1 MHPVFFQ
8 MGNIVGYSYGLMI
21 GLGALLAIFVSEW
34 RAKRRRLNGE
44 LVFSAAV
51 WGLFAGLLGAKLT
64 FILSNIKYLSTDPG
78 YVLGTDG
85 FTVYGGVV
93 LGILVGGL
101 IVRQKK
107 VDMPV
112 YLDLV
117 IPQIALAQ
125 GFGRIGCFLAG
136 CCYGKPTDSA
146 LGVIF
151 PPEAIAPAGIKLLP
165 TQLFSAAGDF
175 LIFIILILLS
185 NFATDYLRVKKGNRS
200 AEVSSTAEGIEL
212 SATTEGAELSDLADG
227 KLLDKDLVATKPG
240 FFQPFSMSG
249 MYLVLYGIG
258 RFAIEFLRADP
269 RRTALGLTSNQY
281 VSMAFLAV
289 GLFLIFFA
297 QKRAKKQGTG
307 EVEEIDRL

>member
-1 MHPVFFQ
+1 MHPIFFQ

-34 RAKRRRLNGE
+34 RAKRRGLDGE

-64 FILSNIKYLSTDPG
+64 FIISNIKYLFTDPG

-101 IVRQKK
+101 IVRRKK
-107 VDMPV
+107 VDVPL

-136 CCYGKPTDSA
+136 CCYGKPTHNHI
-146 LGVIF
+146 GVIF
-151 PPEAIAPAGIKLLP
+151 PPEAIAPSGVPLIP
-165 TQLFSAAGDF
+165 TQLISAIGDF
-175 LIFIILILLS
+175 LIFIILLLLS
-185 NFATDYLRVKKGNRS
+185 NFATNYLKVKKG
-200 AEVSSTAEGIEL
+200 VG
-212 SATTEGAELSDLADG
+212 
-227 KLLDKDLVATKPG
+227 PG
-240 FFQPFSMSG
+240 TDRKSFFQPPSISG
-249 MYLVLYGIG
+249 MYLILYGIG

-281 VSMAFLAV
+281 VSILFLAA
-289 GLFLIFFA
+289 GIALIVYGA
-297 QKRAKKQGTG
+297 KRAKRQASESTAS
-307 EVEEIDRL
+307 E

>member
-21 GLGALLAIFVSEW
+21 GIGALLAIFVSEW
-34 RAKRRRLNGE
+34 RAKRRGLDGE

-51 WGLFAGLLGAKLT
+51 WGLLAGLLGAKLT
-64 FILSNIKYLSTDPG
+64 FIISNIKLLFTNPS

-93 LGILVGGL
+93 LGIIVGGL
-101 IVRQKK
+101 IVKRKK
-107 VDMPV
+107 VDVPV

-136 CCYGKPTDSA
+136 CCYGKPTDSHF
-146 LGVIF
+146 GVVF
-151 PPEAIAPAGIKLLP
+151 PVEAIAPSGIPLIP
-165 TQLFSAAGDF
+165 TQLISAAGDF
-175 LIFIILILLS
+175 LIFAILLLLS
-185 NFATDYLRVKKGNRS
+185 NFATDYLKVRKG
-200 AEVSSTAEGIEL
+200 EEE
-212 SATTEGAELSDLADG
+212 
-227 KLLDKDLVATKPG
+227 LLDKDAVTKKLR
-240 FFQPFSMSG
+240 FFQPLSMSG
-249 MYLVLYGIG
+249 MYLILYGIG

-281 VSMAFLAV
+281 VSIVFVIAGLA
-289 GLFLIFFA
+289 LIFYGYKRA
-297 QKRAKKQGTG
+297 QKGPCH
-307 EVEEIDRL
+307 

>member
-21 GLGALLAIFVSEW
+21 GIGALLAIFVSEW
-34 RAKRRRLNGE
+34 RAKRRGLDGE

-51 WGLFAGLLGAKLT
+51 WGLLAGLLGAKLT
-64 FILSNIKYLSTDPG
+64 FIISNIKLLFTNPS

-93 LGILVGGL
+93 LGIIVGGL
-101 IVRQKK
+101 IVKRKK
-107 VDMPV
+107 VDVPV

-136 CCYGKPTDSA
+136 CCYGKPTDSHF
-146 LGVIF
+146 GVVF
-151 PPEAIAPAGIKLLP
+151 PVEAIAPSGIPLIP
-165 TQLFSAAGDF
+165 TQLISAAGDL
-175 LIFIILILLS
+175 LIFAILLLLS
-185 NFATDYLRVKKGNRS
+185 NFATDYLKVRKG
-200 AEVSSTAEGIEL
+200 EEE
-212 SATTEGAELSDLADG
+212 
-227 KLLDKDLVATKPG
+227 LLDKDAVTKKLR
-240 FFQPFSMSG
+240 FFQPLSMSG
-249 MYLVLYGIG
+249 MYLILYGIG

-281 VSMAFLAV
+281 VSIVFVIAGLA
-289 GLFLIFFA
+289 LIFYGYKRA
-297 QKRAKKQGTG
+297 QKGPCH
-307 EVEEIDRL
+307 

>member
-21 GLGALLAIFVSEW
+21 GIGALLAIFVSEW
-34 RAKRRRLNGE
+34 RAKRRGLDGE

-51 WGLFAGLLGAKLT
+51 WGLLAGLLGAKLT
-64 FILSNIKYLSTDPG
+64 FIISNIKLLFTNPS
-78 YVLGTDG
+78 YVLGTNG

-101 IVRQKK
+101 IVKRKK
-107 VDMPV
+107 VDVPV

-136 CCYGKPTDSA
+136 CCYGKPTDSHF
-146 LGVIF
+146 GVVF
-151 PPEAIAPAGIKLLP
+151 PVEAIAPSGIPLIP
-165 TQLFSAAGDF
+165 TQLISAAGDF
-175 LIFIILILLS
+175 LIFAILLLLS
-185 NFATDYLRVKKGNRS
+185 YFATDYLKVRKG
-200 AEVSSTAEGIEL
+200 EEE
-212 SATTEGAELSDLADG
+212 
-227 KLLDKDLVATKPG
+227 LLDKDAVTKKLRL
-240 FFQPFSMSG
+240 FQPLSMSG
-249 MYLVLYGIG
+249 MYLILYGIG

-281 VSMAFLAV
+281 VSIVFVIAGLA
-289 GLFLIFFA
+289 LIFYGYKRA
-297 QKRAKKQGTG
+297 QKGPCH
-307 EVEEIDRL
+307 

>member
-34 RAKRRRLNGE
+34 RAKRRGLDGE

-64 FILSNIKYLSTDPG
+64 FIASNIKYLFSDPG

-101 IVRQKK
+101 IVRRKK
-107 VDMPV
+107 VDVPL

-136 CCYGKPTDSA
+136 CCYGKPTHSHF
-146 LGVIF
+146 GVIF
-151 PPEAIAPAGIKLLP
+151 PPEAIAPSGIPLIP
-165 TQLFSAAGDF
+165 TQLISAIGDF
-175 LIFIILILLS
+175 LIFIILLLLS
-185 NFATDYLRVKKGNRS
+185 NYATDYLSLKPAGKKS
-200 AEVSSTAEGIEL
+200 
-212 SATTEGAELSDLADG
+212 
-227 KLLDKDLVATKPG
+227 
-240 FFQPFSMSG
+240 FF
-249 MYLVLYGIG
+249 
-258 RFAIEFLRADP
+258 FLRADP

-281 VSMAFLAV
+281 VSI
-289 GLFLIFFA
+289 LFLMAGIA
-297 QKRAKKQGTG
+297 LIVYGAKRAK
-307 EVEEIDRL
+307 RLASEKPSSE

>member
-1 MHPVFFQ
+1 MHPIFFQ

-34 RAKRRRLNGE
+34 RAKRRGLDGE

-64 FILSNIKYLSTDPG
+64 FIISNIKYLFTDPG

-101 IVRQKK
+101 IVRRKK
-107 VDMPV
+107 VDVPL

-136 CCYGKPTDSA
+136 CCYGKPTHSHI
-146 LGVIF
+146 GVIF
-151 PPEAIAPAGIKLLP
+151 PPEAIAPSGVPLIP
-165 TQLFSAAGDF
+165 TQLISAIGDF
-175 LIFIILILLS
+175 LIFIILLLLS
-185 NFATDYLRVKKGNRS
+185 NYATDYLKVKKG
-200 AEVSSTAEGIEL
+200 EG
-212 SATTEGAELSDLADG
+212 
-227 KLLDKDLVATKPG
+227 PG
-240 FFQPFSMSG
+240 TDRKSFFQPPSISG
-249 MYLVLYGIG
+249 MYLILYGIG

-281 VSMAFLAV
+281 VSI
-289 GLFLIFFA
+289 LFLMAGIA
-297 QKRAKKQGTG
+297 LIVYGAKRAK
-307 EVEEIDRL
+307 RLASEKPSSE

>member
-1 MHPVFFQ
+1 MHPVLFTI
-8 MGNIVGYSYGLMI
+8 GPIVAYSYGFMI

-34 RAKRRRLNGE
+34 RAKRRGLDGE

-64 FILSNIKYLSTDPG
+64 FIVSNIKLLFSDPD

-85 FTVYGGVV
+85 FTVYGGVI

-101 IVRQKK
+101 VVRRKK
-107 VDMPV
+107 VDVPV

-136 CCYGKPTDSA
+136 CCYGRPTDSIF
-146 LGVIF
+146 GVTF
-151 PPEAIAPAGIKLLP
+151 PTEAIAPHGIKLLP

-175 LIFIILILLS
+175 LIFAILILLS
-185 NFATDYLRVKKGNRS
+185 NYATDYLKVRKGEGS
-200 AEVSSTAEGIEL
+200 AA
-212 SATTEGAELSDLADG
+212 
-227 KLLDKDLVATKPG
+227 LLDKEPG
-240 FFQPFSMSG
+240 AKKSFFQPLSMSG
-249 MYLVLYGIG
+249 MYLILYGIG

-281 VSMAFLAV
+281 VSIV
-289 GLFLIFFA
+289 FLIVGICLIFYA
-297 QKRAKKQGTG
+297 KKRAGRMEQTTGTP
-307 EVEEIDRL
+307 ENAIE

>member
-21 GLGALLAIFVSEW
+21 GIGALLAIFVSEW
-34 RAKRRRLNGE
+34 RAKRRGLDGE

-51 WGLFAGLLGAKLT
+51 WGLLAGLLGAKLT
-64 FILSNIKYLSTDPG
+64 FIISNIKLLFTNPS

-93 LGILVGGL
+93 LGIIVGGL
-101 IVRQKK
+101 IVKRKK
-107 VDMPV
+107 VDVPV

-136 CCYGKPTDSA
+136 CCYGKPTDSHF
-146 LGVIF
+146 GVVF
-151 PPEAIAPAGIKLLP
+151 PVEAIAPSGIPLIP
-165 TQLFSAAGDF
+165 TQLISAAGDF
-175 LIFIILILLS
+175 LIFAILLLLS
-185 NFATDYLRVKKGNRS
+185 NFATDYLKVRKGEEELLYKDAVTKKLR
-200 AEVSSTAEGIEL
+200 
-212 SATTEGAELSDLADG
+212 
-227 KLLDKDLVATKPG
+227 
-240 FFQPFSMSG
+240 FFQPLSMSG
-249 MYLVLYGIG
+249 MYLILYGIG

-281 VSMAFLAV
+281 VSIVFVIAGLA
-289 GLFLIFFA
+289 LIFYGYKRA
-297 QKRAKKQGTG
+297 QKGPCH
-307 EVEEIDRL
+307 

>member
-8 MGNIVGYSYGLMI
+8 WGNIVGYSYGLMI

-34 RAKRRRLNGE
+34 RAKRRGLDGE

-64 FILSNIKYLSTDPG
+64 FIASNIKLLFSDPG
-78 YVLGTDG
+78 SVLGTDG

-101 IVRQKK
+101 IVRRKK
-107 VDMPV
+107 VDVPL

-146 LGVIF
+146 LGVVF
-151 PPEAIAPAGIKLLP
+151 PVEAIAPHGIKLLP

-185 NFATDYLRVKKGNRS
+185 NFATRR
-200 AEVSSTAEGIEL
+200 
-212 SATTEGAELSDLADG
+212 
-227 KLLDKDLVATKPG
+227 
-240 FFQPFSMSG
+240 FQPPSMSG
-249 MYLVLYGIG
+249 MYLILYGIG

-269 RRTALGLTSNQY
+269 RKTALGLTSNQF
-281 VSMAFLAV
+281 VSIAFV
-289 GLFLIFFA
+289 LFGIALIVYSV
-297 QKRAKKQGTG
+297 KRAKKR
-307 EVEEIDRL
+307 E

>member
-1 MHPVFFQ
+1 MLPVFFQ

-34 RAKRRRLNGE
+34 RAKRRGLDGE

-64 FILSNIKYLSTDPG
+64 FIISNIKYLFTDPG

-101 IVRQKK
+101 IVRRKK
-107 VDMPV
+107 VDVPL

-136 CCYGKPTDSA
+136 CCYGKPTHSHF
-146 LGVIF
+146 GVIF
-151 PPEAIAPAGIKLLP
+151 PPEAIAPSGVPLIP
-165 TQLFSAAGDF
+165 TQLISAIGDF
-175 LIFIILILLS
+175 LIFIILLLLS
-185 NFATDYLRVKKGNRS
+185 NFATNYLKVKKG
-200 AEVSSTAEGIEL
+200 
-212 SATTEGAELSDLADG
+212 DG
-227 KLLDKDLVATKPG
+227 PG
-240 FFQPFSMSG
+240 TDRKSFFQPPSISG
-249 MYLVLYGIG
+249 MYLILYGIG
-258 RFAIEFLRADP
+258 RFAVEFLRADP

-281 VSMAFLAV
+281 VSILFLAA
-289 GLFLIFFA
+289 GIALIVYGV
-297 QKRAKKQGTG
+297 KRAKRQASESTAS
-307 EVEEIDRL
+307 E

>member
-1 MHPVFFQ
+1 MHPIFFQ

-34 RAKRRRLNGE
+34 RAKRRGLDGE

-64 FILSNIKYLSTDPG
+64 FIVSNIKYLSTDPG

-101 IVRQKK
+101 IVRRKK
-107 VDMPV
+107 VDVPL

-136 CCYGKPTDSA
+136 CCYGKPTHSHI
-146 LGVIF
+146 GVIF
-151 PPEAIAPAGIKLLP
+151 PPEAIAPSGVPLIP
-165 TQLFSAAGDF
+165 TQLISAIGDF
-175 LIFIILILLS
+175 LIFIILLLLS
-185 NFATDYLRVKKGNRS
+185 NYATDYLKVKK
-200 AEVSSTAEGIEL
+200 VEGP
-212 SATTEGAELSDLADG
+212 
-227 KLLDKDLVATKPG
+227 VAVRKT
-240 FFQPFSMSG
+240 FFQPPAISG
-249 MYLVLYGIG
+249 MYLILYGIG

-281 VSMAFLAV
+281 VSILFMAA
-289 GLFLIFFA
+289 GIALIVYGA
-297 QKRAKKQGTG
+297 KRAKRQAS
-307 EVEEIDRL
+307 ESAASE

>member
-1 MHPVFFQ
+1 MHPIFFQ

-34 RAKRRRLNGE
+34 RAKRRGLDGE

-64 FILSNIKYLSTDPG
+64 FIVSNIKYLSTDPG

-101 IVRQKK
+101 IVRRKK
-107 VDMPV
+107 VDVPL

-136 CCYGKPTDSA
+136 CCYGKPTHSHF
-146 LGVIF
+146 GVIF
-151 PPEAIAPAGIKLLP
+151 PPEAIAPSGVPLIP
-165 TQLFSAAGDF
+165 TQLISAIGDF
-175 LIFIILILLS
+175 LIFIILLLLS
-185 NFATDYLRVKKGNRS
+185 NYATDYLKVKKG
-200 AEVSSTAEGIEL
+200 EG
-212 SATTEGAELSDLADG
+212 
-227 KLLDKDLVATKPG
+227 PG
-240 FFQPFSMSG
+240 TDRKSFFQPPSISG
-249 MYLVLYGIG
+249 MYLILYGIG

-281 VSMAFLAV
+281 VSNLFLAA
-289 GLFLIFFA
+289 GIALIVYGA
-297 QKRAKKQGTG
+297 KRAKRQASESTAS
-307 EVEEIDRL
+307 E

>member
-1 MHPVFFQ
+1 MHPIFFQ

-34 RAKRRRLNGE
+34 RAKRRGLDGE

-64 FILSNIKYLSTDPG
+64 FIVSNIKYLSTDPG

-101 IVRQKK
+101 IVRRKK
-107 VDMPV
+107 VDVPL

-136 CCYGKPTDSA
+136 CCYGKRTDA
-146 LGVIF
+146 AWGVIF
-151 PPEAIAPAGIKLLP
+151 PPEAIAPSGIPLIP
-165 TQLFSAAGDF
+165 TQLISAIGDF
-175 LIFIILILLS
+175 LIFIILLLLS
-185 NFATDYLRVKKGNRS
+185 NYATDYLSLKPAGKKS
-200 AEVSSTAEGIEL
+200 
-212 SATTEGAELSDLADG
+212 
-227 KLLDKDLVATKPG
+227 
-240 FFQPFSMSG
+240 FFQPPSMSG
-249 MYLVLYGIG
+249 MYLILYGIG
-258 RFAIEFLRADP
+258 RFAVEFLRADP

-281 VSMAFLAV
+281 VSILFLAA
-289 GLFLIFFA
+289 GIALIVYGA
-297 QKRAKKQGTG
+297 KCAKRRASESTAS
-307 EVEEIDRL
+307 E

>member
-1 MHPVFFQ
+1 MHPIFFQ

-34 RAKRRRLNGE
+34 RAKRRGLDGE

-64 FILSNIKYLSTDPG
+64 FIISNIKYLFTDPG

-101 IVRQKK
+101 IVRRKK
-107 VDMPV
+107 VDVPL

-136 CCYGKPTDSA
+136 CCYGKPTHSHI
-146 LGVIF
+146 GVIF
-151 PPEAIAPAGIKLLP
+151 PPEAIAPSGVPLIP
-165 TQLFSAAGDF
+165 TQLISAIGDF
-175 LIFIILILLS
+175 LIFIILLLLS
-185 NFATDYLRVKKGNRS
+185 NYTTDYLKVKKG
-200 AEVSSTAEGIEL
+200 EG
-212 SATTEGAELSDLADG
+212 
-227 KLLDKDLVATKPG
+227 PG
-240 FFQPFSMSG
+240 TDRKSFFQPPSISG
-249 MYLVLYGIG
+249 MYLILYGIG

-281 VSMAFLAV
+281 VSILFLAA
-289 GLFLIFFA
+289 GIALIVYGA
-297 QKRAKKQGTG
+297 KRAK
-307 EVEEIDRL
+307 RLVSE